1 MCTGGTQKISCNLRY
16 SVCPYEPIRIL
27 CTTGTQKISCD
38 LCYSLCS
45 YVSIIILCT
54 GGTQKISC
62 DLRYSSCPYMNPLQF
77 LCTTGT
83 QKNSCDLRYSLCPMN
98 PLQFLCT
105 GGTRKIS
112 CDLRYSSCPYMNP
125 LQFLCTSGTQKVSC
139 DLCYS
144 LCPYESI
151 IIFVYRW
158 YTKSLMRLYT
168 CSSCLNRFFE
178 YIGTLPL
185 SYMLLTLLRLI
196 TKKNFKS
203 NSLVMKPVGP
213 YRNIKHVALFS
224 QVDTKSSNH
233 FQLSGSLLQISSISL
248 KL

>member
-1 MCTGGTQKISCNLRY
+1 MCTSGTQKISRDLHH
-16 SVCPYEPIRIL
+16 SLCPYEPIRIL

-38 LCYSLCS
+38 LHYSLCPYEPITIFVYQWCTS
-45 YVSIIILCT
+45 GTQKISCDLRFSLCPYMNPLQLLCTNGTQKISCDLHFSLCPYMNPLQFLCT

-62 DLRYSSCPYMNPLQF
+62 DLRF
-77 LCTTGT
+77 
-83 QKNSCDLRYSLCPMN
+83 
-98 PLQFLCT
+98 
-105 GGTRKIS
+105 
-112 CDLRYSSCPYMNP
+112 
-125 LQFLCTSGTQKVSC
+125 
-139 DLCYS
+139 S

-151 IIFVYRW
+151 IIFVYHW
-158 YTKSLMRLYT
+158 YTKNLMRLYT
-168 CSSCLNRFFE
+168 CFSCRNRFFE

-185 SYMLLTLLRLI
+185 SYMLLTLLRLT

-224 QVDTKSSNH
+224 QVDTKLIFQSSNH

-248 KL
+248 KLS